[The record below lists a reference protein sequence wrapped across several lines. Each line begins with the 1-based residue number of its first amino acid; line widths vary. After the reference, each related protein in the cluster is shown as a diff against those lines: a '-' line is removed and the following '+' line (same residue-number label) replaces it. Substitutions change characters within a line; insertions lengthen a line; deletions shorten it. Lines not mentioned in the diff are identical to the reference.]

1 MNDGYPTKYMAD
13 HLDIPVGKIRSWIK
27 QGHFNH
33 LGITRK
39 RSFKFYDIEKSAQAI
54 LELWRKEQGVT
65 REENIF
71 DEIDNADHD
80 RIKELQIKEE
90 LKALVIKNKKHNEE
104 YILMA
109 DHQRALVEL
118 AHVIRSHFE
127 EMPARISAAMG
138 TNIEK
143 EVHEFCVKELEAL
156 HLKVGKIV

>member
-1 MNDGYPTKYMAD
+1 MNDGFTSKYLAD
-13 HLDIPVGKIRSWIK
+13 HLDIPVGRIRSWVK

-33 LGITRK
+33 LGVTRK
-39 RSFKFYDIEKSAQAI
+39 RSFKFYDIEKSTEAI
-54 LELWRKEQGVT
+54 LALWRKEEGPE

-71 DEIDNADHD
+71 DEIDSADHD
-80 RIKELQIKEE
+80 RIQELQVKEE

-127 EMPARISAAMG
+127 EMPSRISAALG

-143 EVHEFCVKELEAL
+143 EVHEFCVKELETL
-156 HLKVGKIV
+156 HLKVGKFV